1 MNIFTIKEQD
11 GFTMK
16 IILKSIGK
24 VLIAFLL
31 FVAVSVIPMLIASVV
46 CNFRLGFPDMIN
58 ATMNSSSGNAL
69 QGALTILMIIGIVAF
84 ALKRGW
90 ITRSAFGLDESPKK
104 ATAKLVLGFLAGAAF
119 VAAEIGILCAVEHT
133 QVTFFSHGAQAV
145 AAVLFGV
152 VIYAN
157 VGLSEEVLFRGYIQG
172 LFGDRKSL
180 GIVVTAVL
188 FATIHLL
195 NSSYSVVSL
204 IYLIAGAFFFS
215 LLREVTGSLW
225 LPIGFH
231 VAWDWVEVSVFGL
244 NQNGEKHWLY
254 VKADELTESIVC
266 AAIMAVL
273 CAVLVIIY
281 IVQRKRSKN

>member
-1 MNIFTIKEQD
+1 
-11 GFTMK
+11 MK
-16 IILKSIGK
+16 TILKNIGK

-31 FVAVSVIPMLIASVV
+31 FVAVSVISMLIASVV

-69 QGALTILMIIGIVAF
+69 QAALSIVMIIGIVAF
-84 ALKRGW
+84 FVKKGF
-90 ITRSAFGLDESPKK
+90 ISRSNLGLDESPKK
-104 ATAKLVLGFLAGAAF
+104 AALKLSLGLLAGAAF
-119 VAAEIGILCAVEHT
+119 VAAEIGILCVVEHT
-133 QVTFFSHGAQAV
+133 QITVFSHGAKAA
-145 AAVLFGV
+145 AAVLFGL

-172 LFGDRKSL
+172 LFGERKAL

-188 FATIHLL
+188 FAAIHLL

-215 LLREVTGSLW
+215 FLREVTGSLW
-225 LPIGFH
+225 LLIGFH
-231 VAWDWVEVSVFGL
+231 TAWDWVEISVFGL

-254 VKADELTESIVC
+254 VKADELTLSIVC

-273 CAVLVIIY
+273 CVILL
-281 IVQRKRSKN
+281 IVYLNRRKRSTK

>member
-1 MNIFTIKEQD
+1 
-11 GFTMK
+11 MK

-58 ATMNSSSGNAL
+58 ATMSTPIGSGL
-69 QGALTILMIIGIVAF
+69 QGALTIAMIIGIVAF
-84 ALKRGW
+84 AVKKGF
-90 ITRSAFGLDESPKK
+90 TSRSDLGLDETPKR
-104 ATAKLVLGFLAGAAF
+104 ATLKLALGFLAGAAF

-133 QVTFFSHGAQAV
+133 QVTVFSHEAQAV
-145 AAVLFGV
+145 AAVLFGL
-152 VIYAN
+152 VIFAS

-172 LFGDRKSL
+172 LFKERKVL
-180 GIVVTAVL
+180 GIVITAVL
-188 FATIHLL
+188 FAAIHLL
-195 NSSYSVVSL
+195 NSSYSAVSL

-231 VAWDWVEVSVFGL
+231 AAWDWVEVSVFGL
-244 NQNGEKHWLY
+244 NQNGEKHWLSIT
-254 VKADELTESIVC
+254 AEELTVSIVC

-273 CAVLVIIY
+273 CAILIIIY
-281 IVQRKRSKN
+281 IFQRKRSAK